1 MFSLRRCTE
10 RGFERACFI
19 FVSLRH
25 RGMVGAGLLCVVCLV
40 GFWFLFHFPTHVHCH
55 QCGAPFLC
63 NSYFLSDPSCLC
75 GLGIKKHES
84 VESSCSKK
92 MDAIKK
98 LEPLR
103 FVVKHC
109 FSIFKITFS
118 SFRFYRHGII
128 LICVVTSL
136 LQLVFTKSH
145 FDPQNSRNLKF
156 CFVVPSFMKIPLAHC
171 KNICLCLHIMVW
183 SFNLGQLSGKV
194 ETRNYAIVCLG
205 NTIHCVLF
213 CKKMQR
219 NQMNLVTRLIG
230 FFRQQLW
237 LVFGSQRKLVSHLL
251 VGQIEEPTDVA

>member
-40 GFWFLFHFPTHVHCH
+40 GFWFFHFPTHVHCH
-55 QCGAPFLC
+55 QWGAPFLC

-92 MDAIKK
+92 MNAIKIFEQ

-109 FSIFKITFS
+109 FSIFKSPSLHSVFIVMESYRFVLLPHYCNWFS
-118 SFRFYRHGII
+118 R
-128 LICVVTSL
+128 
-136 LQLVFTKSH
+136 SH
-145 FDPQNSRNLKF
+145 IS
-156 CFVVPSFMKIPLAHC
+156 IP
-171 KNICLCLHIMVW
+171 K
-183 SFNLGQLSGKV
+183 
-194 ETRNYAIVCLG
+194 
-205 NTIHCVLF
+205 
-213 CKKMQR
+213 
-219 NQMNLVTRLIG
+219 
-230 FFRQQLW
+230 
-237 LVFGSQRKLVSHLL
+237 
-251 VGQIEEPTDVA
+251 TDEI